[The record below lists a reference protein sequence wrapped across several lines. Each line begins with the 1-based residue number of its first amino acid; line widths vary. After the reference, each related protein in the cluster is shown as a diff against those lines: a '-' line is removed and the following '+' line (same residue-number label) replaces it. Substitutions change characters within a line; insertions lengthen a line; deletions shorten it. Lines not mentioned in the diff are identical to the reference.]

1 MSNVIAVDFETFYTK
16 KEYSIKLLGAE
27 SYVRDPRFNPYLV
40 SVCDGTEVW
49 SGPRSRFNWDSLQ
62 GGNTLVSHNAGFD
75 RRVHAEMVRRGWA
88 PPIDFAAWHCTANL
102 TTFLAM
108 RRDLE
113 RATEYLLGV
122 QVDKSYR
129 QDADGKTWDDMVRDG
144 VSEKVCEAGRVDAM
158 RCWQFF
164 AKFGH
169 LWPEHEKKLSDL
181 TVRQCIR
188 GCAMNLDEIN
198 RQLAAAQK
206 CLILADS
213 ILPWVAAGRA
223 PTSPK
228 AIAEECRKYGIPAPP
243 VKSKDGEE
251 AYDEWAAAYAK
262 YEWVK
267 AYTDYRVINKH
278 ITTLETLKER
288 LHAEGE
294 NQILPYDLLYFGA
307 HTGRWSG
314 SGGFNMQN
322 MRKFP
327 LYFDENQK
335 LITDP
340 PRLKVITKSKTLPDY
355 VKDSLDV
362 RRNFIPRKGCRM
374 MAPDLSQIEPR
385 VLAWFVKDQIMLD
398 LMARGVSPYQAHAIA
413 TMGWKGEDL
422 KKEDAELYA
431 LAKARVLGLGFGCG
445 WRKFI
450 VVAMEM
456 AQLDITV
463 DDPEWV
469 EARNDEG
476 AICYDAAQKPI
487 MISGYG
493 MNSRRIVKEYREQNP
508 LIASN
513 DPKSPGIWKKLDD
526 AFRASVGQTFEMELP
541 SGRVLRY
548 PEVMKEV
555 KAVADPDRPGK
566 WHRKQCFTALAFDQK
581 RNGIVRKPF
590 YGGLLTE
597 NLVQATARDIFGL
610 CCIALD
616 ETPGINVLWT
626 VHDEAVIEVEDP
638 LITTDQVRDIMR
650 RPVAWMP
657 GLPID
662 CELEELAHYK
672 K

>member
-1 MSNVIAVDFETFYTK
+1 MSRIIGIDFETFYIK
-16 KEYSIKLLGAE
+16 GEYSIKDLGAE
-27 SYVRDPRFNPYLV
+27 TYVRHPRFDPYLI
-40 SVCDGTEVW
+40 SVTDGTDVW
-49 SGPRSRFNWDSLQ
+49 SGPRNQFNWDALQ
-62 GGNTLVSHNAGFD
+62 GGNVLLSHNAGFD

-88 PPIDFAAWHCTANL
+88 PPIDFKAWHCTANL

-113 RATEYLLGV
+113 RATEYLLGLK
-122 QVDKSYR
+122 VDKSYR
-129 QDADGKTWDDMVRDG
+129 QDADGKTWDQMVAEG
-144 VSEKVCEAGRVDAM
+144 VSEKVMEAGRVDVI

-169 LWPEHEKKLSDL
+169 LWPELERKLSDM
-181 TVRQCIR
+181 TVRQCMR
-188 GCAMNLDEIN
+188 GCAMNLEELD
-198 RQLAAAQK
+198 RQLISAQK
-206 CLILADS
+206 ALILADS
-213 ILPWVAAGRA
+213 ILPWVASGRK

-243 VKSKDGEE
+243 VKSKDGDE
-251 AYDEWAAAYAK
+251 AYDEWAEQYQK

-267 AYTDYRVINKH
+267 AYTDYRVINKQ
-278 ITTLETLKER
+278 ITTLETLKSR
-288 LHAEGE
+288 LHSD
-294 NQILPYDLLYFGA
+294 NIFPYDLLYFGA
-307 HTGRWSG
+307 HTGRWAG

-322 MRKFP
+322 MRKVP
-327 LYFDENQK
+327 LYFDAGQH
-335 LITDP
+335 LITDA
-340 PRLKVITKSKTLPDY
+340 PRLKEIAKTVSAKVPTPLPAY
-355 VKDSLDV
+355 VADSLDV
-362 RRNFIPRKGCRM
+362 RRLLVPRKGCRM

-398 LMARGVSPYQAHAIA
+398 LMSRGVSPYQAHAIA
-413 TMGWKGEDL
+413 TMGWKGEDM

-450 VVAMEM
+450 NVAMTM
-456 AQLDITV
+456 AGLDITV
-463 DDPEWV
+463 DDPEFV
-469 EARNDEG
+469 EARNEEG
-476 AICYDAAQKPI
+476 EICKDMAGKPI

-493 MNSRRIVKEYREQNP
+493 MTSRRIVKEYREQNP
-508 LIASN
+508 LIAGP
-513 DPKSPGIWKKLDD
+513 DGIWATLDA
-526 AFRASVGQTFEMELP
+526 AFRDSVGKTFEMELP

-548 PEVMKEV
+548 PEVMRER

-566 WHRKQCFTALAFDQK
+566 WVTKTCFTALAFDQK
-581 RNGIVRKPF
+581 RNGIVRKNF

-597 NLVQATARDIFGL
+597 NLVQATARDIFGQ
-610 CCIALD
+610 CCVALD

-650 RPVAWMP
+650 RPVSWMP

-662 CELEELAHYK
+662 CELEVIPHYK

>member
-1 MSNVIAVDFETFYTK
+1 MNPRIIAIDFETFFTK
-16 KEYSIKLLGAE
+16 KEYSIKLMGAE
-27 SYVRDPRFNPYLV
+27 SYVRDARFDPYLV
-40 SVCDGTEVW
+40 SICDGTDVW
-49 SGPRSRFNWDSLQ
+49 SGPRTRFNWDALQ
-62 GGNTLVSHNAGFD
+62 GGNVLLSHNAGFD

-88 PPIDFAAWHCTANL
+88 PPIDFTAWHCTANL

-113 RATEYLLGV
+113 RATEFLLGV
-122 QVDKSYR
+122 KVDKSYR
-129 QDADGKTWDDMVRDG
+129 GDADGKTWDMMVAEG
-144 VSEKVCEAGRVDAM
+144 VADKVCEAGRVDAM

-169 LWPEHEKKLSDL
+169 LWPDLEKKLSDM
-181 TVRQCIR
+181 TVRQCML
-188 GCAMNLDEIN
+188 GVQMNREELD
-198 RQLAAAQK
+198 RQLIAAQK

-213 ILPWVAAGRA
+213 ILPWVAKGRK

-228 AIAEECRKYGIPAPP
+228 AIAEECREYGIPCPP
-243 VKSKDGEE
+243 VKSRDGEE
-251 AYDEWAAAYAK
+251 AYDEWAAQYQK

-288 LHAEGE
+288 LHS
-294 NQILPYDLLYFGA
+294 NDIFPFDLLYFGA
-307 HTGRWSG
+307 HTGRWAG

-327 LYFDENQK
+327 LYFQNDQK
-335 LITDP
+335 LITDV
-340 PRLKVITKSKTLPDY
+340 PRLNLITKAASKNEPLPDF
-355 VKDSLDV
+355 VSDSLDV
-362 RRNFIPRKGCRM
+362 RRLFVPRKGCRM

-413 TMGWKGEDL
+413 TMGWHGVNM
-422 KKEDAELYA
+422 KKEDADLYA

-450 VVAMEM
+450 VVAMDM
-456 AQLDITV
+456 AQLDITK
-463 DDPEWV
+463 DDPEFV

-476 AICYDAAQKPI
+476 QICLDMAQKPI
-487 MISGYG
+487 MVSGYG
-493 MNSRRIVKEYREQNP
+493 MTSRRIVKEYRESNP
-508 LIASN
+508 LIAGP
-513 DPKSPGIWKKLDD
+513 DGIWNTLDT
-526 AFRASVGQTFEMELP
+526 AYRNSVGTTFEMGLP

-548 PEVMKEV
+548 PEVMREK

-566 WHRKQCFTALAFDQK
+566 WITKTCYTALAFDQK
-581 RNGIVRKPF
+581 RNGIVRKNF

-610 CCIALD
+610 CCTALD
-616 ETPGINVLWT
+616 ETPGIRVLWT

-650 RPVAWMP
+650 RPVSWMP

-662 CELEELAHYK
+662 CELEELPHYK